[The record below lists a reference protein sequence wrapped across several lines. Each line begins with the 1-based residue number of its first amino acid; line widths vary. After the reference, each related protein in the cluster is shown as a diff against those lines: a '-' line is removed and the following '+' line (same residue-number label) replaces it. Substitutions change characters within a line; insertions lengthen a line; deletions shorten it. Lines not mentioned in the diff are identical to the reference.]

1 VLQIL
6 VNRVDLG
13 MSLPEAVAAPRAS
26 QRNAATTPAEP
37 AFIEAYEGLLAPFGQ
52 QLVPSGDSFSSAAE
66 IGAAATIEVDPA
78 GELIAVAEPERRGG
92 GAGLVVNPRE

>member
-1 VLQIL
+1 
-6 VNRVDLG
+6 VDLG

-37 AFIEAYEGLLAPFGQ
+37 QFIEAYEALLAPFGQ

-66 IGAAATIEVDPA
+66 IGAAATIEVDPS

-92 GAGLVVNPRE
+92 GAGLVVDPRE